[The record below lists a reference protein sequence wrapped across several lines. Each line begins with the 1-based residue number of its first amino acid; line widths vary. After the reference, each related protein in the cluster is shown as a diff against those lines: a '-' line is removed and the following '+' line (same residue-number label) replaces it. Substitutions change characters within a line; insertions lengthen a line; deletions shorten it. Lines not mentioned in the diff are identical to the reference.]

1 MIRFL
6 AMTRPVLLIVAVL
19 AATLFGLA
27 GFAAAQSP
35 PPEKVEQLI
44 DILSDPAVKAWLVQQ
59 TQTPPPAPF
68 TETPP
73 ADATSLLSTVLAM
86 IKNHGQTLIEA
97 FPRLPAQFERARNI
111 FLVEFE
117 DRSRL
122 GILALILGFIAAG
135 FGLERLA
142 RLALKGY
149 RQWMAR
155 IPIDDPRGR
164 LKALAARTLY
174 AFIMI
179 AAFTIGSAG
188 VFLAFEWPP
197 LLREIVL
204 AYLSVAIITC
214 IVLMA
219 GRVVL
224 MPPFLG
230 LPNSEKYRVLP
241 MTDARATHWYI
252 FAGINTAWFTFV
264 SATLSLLMTFGFD
277 VAGRQAIG
285 VVAGFVQ
292 LMLLLAAIWLRPPTA
307 GDTPYRISPRT
318 VSWLLTVLF
327 ILLWLLWVSGS
338 LIAFWL
344 LFAAVVLPTAVTFTK
359 KAVYHVLRP
368 SDDNSEMFSP
378 VTIAVIDRGLRV
390 CLILAAAFLF
400 VTRAWG
406 VDIFG
411 MTEGGSMSERLL
423 RGGLNAI
430 VIVLA
435 ADFGW
440 SVAKALIARKLAEVM
455 PVGHG
460 TTVSAQKARLRTLL
474 PIFQNMLFAVI
485 VVMAVLMTLSSLGI
499 EIGPLIA
506 GAGVVGV
513 AIGFGAQ
520 TLVKDVISGMFY
532 LLDDAFRVGEYLVS
546 GNYKGTV
553 ESFSLRSVKL
563 RHHRGYLST
572 VPFGELGA
580 VQNMSRDWVID
591 KFSVTV
597 DYGTNIEK
605 ARKLIKKLDQE
616 LAESPEFA
624 PHIIEPLR
632 NPRRN
637 QLQSYREILR

>member
-59 TQTPPPAPF
+59 TQTPPPAPV

-204 AYLSVAIITC
+204 AYLSVAIITR

-230 LPNSEKYRVLP
+230 LPNSE
-241 MTDARATHWYI
+241 
-252 FAGINTAWFTFV
+252 NTAF
-264 SATLSLLMTFGFD
+264 
-277 VAGRQAIG
+277 
-285 VVAGFVQ
+285 
-292 LMLLLAAIWLRPPTA
+292 
-307 GDTPYRISPRT
+307 
-318 VSWLLTVLF
+318 
-327 ILLWLLWVSGS
+327 
-338 LIAFWL
+338 
-344 LFAAVVLPTAVTFTK
+344 
-359 KAVYHVLRP
+359 
-368 SDDNSEMFSP
+368 
-378 VTIAVIDRGLRV
+378 
-390 CLILAAAFLF
+390 
-400 VTRAWG
+400 
-406 VDIFG
+406 
-411 MTEGGSMSERLL
+411 
-423 RGGLNAI
+423 
-430 VIVLA
+430 
-435 ADFGW
+435 
-440 SVAKALIARKLAEVM
+440 
-455 PVGHG
+455 
-460 TTVSAQKARLRTLL
+460 
-474 PIFQNMLFAVI
+474 
-485 VVMAVLMTLSSLGI
+485 
-499 EIGPLIA
+499 
-506 GAGVVGV
+506 
-513 AIGFGAQ
+513 
-520 TLVKDVISGMFY
+520 
-532 LLDDAFRVGEYLVS
+532 FR
-546 GNYKGTV
+546 
-553 ESFSLRSVKL
+553 
-563 RHHRGYLST
+563 
-572 VPFGELGA
+572 
-580 VQNMSRDWVID
+580 
-591 KFSVTV
+591 
-597 DYGTNIEK
+597 
-605 ARKLIKKLDQE
+605 
-616 LAESPEFA
+616 
-624 PHIIEPLR
+624 
-632 NPRRN
+632 
-637 QLQSYREILR
+637 